1 MGTNPGLNP
10 VQARKGPPDLIANCT
25 GFDSTCAFELT
36 RGVAGNIVT
45 VHARFTHINALT
57 ELPCIK
63 LNVSLGDASTLL
75 IRVLDL
81 LRTRCQADSDCRQN
95 YCASQLHDVV
105 SVARDGQYN
114 LPLA

>member
-1 MGTNPGLNP
+1 
-10 VQARKGPPDLIANCT
+10 VIASCT
-25 GFDSTCAFELT
+25 GFDSTRAFELT
-36 RGVAGNIVT
+36 RSVAGNIVT
-45 VHARFTHINALT
+45 VHAGFTHINALT

-63 LNVSLGDASTLL
+63 LSVSLGDASTLL
-75 IRVLDL
+75 IGVLDL